1 MRLSIFLFLFLSLSL
16 SSCTDGKIN
25 SGEIEYEISY
35 PYNDLSKI
43 MEMMLPKT
51 MTIVFKDDKMLTTIK
66 KGNWFT
72 TKVIS
77 NESTKALEM
86 RLNMGSDIYNTNLKK
101 NDITSLLSS
110 QPKYNFSKP
119 SKGVNI
125 INCSSSYYDVD
136 NPADSIDTFSSVFTT
151 DFSIQNASWF
161 SSYNE
166 IKGLPLEYLVDR
178 YGLIMKIKA
187 IKLTKRDV
195 KDSEFEPKFKYKE
208 LPYHKYN
215 EKVQDLFNIMLD

>member
-1 MRLSIFLFLFLSLSL
+1 MRLSIFLFIFLSLSL
-16 SSCTDGKIN
+16 SSCTDSKIN

-51 MTIVFKDDKMLTTIK
+51 MTVVFKDDKMLTTIK

-77 NESTKALEM
+77 NESTKELEM
-86 RLNMGSDIYNTNLKK
+86 RLNMGSDIYNTYLKK
-101 NDITSLLSS
+101 DDITSLLNS
-110 QPKYNFSKP
+110 QPNYNFSKP
-119 SKGVNI
+119 YKGPNLI
-125 INCSSSYYDVD
+125 DCSSSYYDVN
-136 NPADSIDTFSSVFTT
+136 NPSDSTENFASAFTT

-161 SSYNE
+161 SSYNKIE
-166 IKGLPLEYLVDR
+166 GMPLEYLVKR
-178 YGLIMKIKA
+178 YGLVLKIKA
-187 IKLTKRDV
+187 IKLIKRDV

-208 LPYHKYN
+208 LPYEQYN
-215 EKVQDLFNIMLD
+215 KKVQNLLEIF